1 MTGETPRPESV
12 PEGSPRPR
20 WFGHRSPAER
30 LDYAYRF
37 VRIAEKGDDIDG
49 EARFVDAMA
58 DRGSTILDAGCG
70 TGRVAAALA
79 RSGHRAAGVDA
90 DPTLIEKGREFYPG
104 LPLATLDLWHL
115 TPERLAE
122 LGLPPTYD
130 LIVCAGNVM
139 LFLAEGTE
147 PQVVRR
153 LSGVLRP
160 GGRVVFG
167 FFTGRDYDH
176 DDLDRDARA
185 AGWVREHRFA
195 TWQLDAITGAG
206 DWAVSVYRSAAGS

>member
-1 MTGETPRPESV
+1 VTGETPRPESV

-37 VRIAEKGDDIDG
+37 VRIA
-49 EARFVDAMA
+49 
-58 DRGSTILDAGCG
+58 
-70 TGRVAAALA
+70 
-79 RSGHRAAGVDA
+79 
-90 DPTLIEKGREFYPG
+90 EKGREFYPG

-176 DDLDRDARA
+176 DDLDRDAQA

-195 TWQLDAITGAG
+195 TWQVDAVTGAG
-206 DWAVSVYRSAAGS
+206 DWAVSVYRSATGG